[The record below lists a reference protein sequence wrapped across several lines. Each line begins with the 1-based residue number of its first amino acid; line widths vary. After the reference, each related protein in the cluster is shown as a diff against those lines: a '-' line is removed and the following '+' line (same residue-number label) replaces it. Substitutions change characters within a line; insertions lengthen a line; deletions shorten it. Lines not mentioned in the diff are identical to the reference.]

1 MKCISVLVLF
11 AQCCA
16 SFTVERTVP
25 LSCDAQWD
33 TSSSSMLNIAFQ
45 WTQHNELLHWRYK
58 ELDENCVQVD
68 YTTHIRIRRMFE
80 YLVPSKMLAA
90 TISKHVCVQK
100 NVLQEKVLVS
110 DIVLLESLSINV
122 HATINKK
129 ARVLEFLGE
138 ADLRVPWFLQM
149 IENTVISQL
158 QDSLR
163 EYHELLASEL
173 CKGQQGL

>member
-1 MKCISVLVLF
+1 
-11 AQCCA
+11 
-16 SFTVERTVP
+16 
-25 LSCDAQWD
+25 
-33 TSSSSMLNIAFQ
+33 
-45 WTQHNELLHWRYK
+45 
-58 ELDENCVQVD
+58 
-68 YTTHIRIRRMFE
+68 
-80 YLVPSKMLAA
+80 
-90 TISKHVCVQK
+90 VQK